1 MTHNRKP
8 KTVLCLQSNAGF
20 GRCSTAMIQ
29 PTLAVLGCQ
38 PVMLPTV
45 TLSTHLGG
53 LGTPARLDSTDFS
66 LQALEHYARLGVR
79 FDCIFS
85 GFLGNAQQAELVQRA
100 FALWPQAY
108 KIVDPA
114 MADHGRLYSGI
125 TPQLFDAMRQ
135 LCCAADLILP
145 NYTEAHLLL
154 DRPLA
159 DPDAPVSAADALVL
173 ADALTAL
180 APAVLVTGLPM
191 GQDVGC
197 CGSGSGMEHFVQ
209 CQPLLTRSYHGTG
222 DLFAA
227 VLAGTLLQGS
237 ALAHAA
243 QQAAAFVADAIRNTP
258 ADEDERLGVWF
269 EPLLGQL
276 AAQP

>member
-1 MTHNRKP
+1 MPTTQKP

-20 GRCSTAMIQ
+20 GRCSTAMVQ
-29 PTLAVLGCQ
+29 PVLAVMGCQ

-53 LGTPARLDSTDFS
+53 FGVPARLDSTAFS
-66 LQALEHYARLGVR
+66 MEALEHYAALGVQ
-79 FDCIFS
+79 FDCIFT
-85 GFLGNAQQAELVQRA
+85 GFLANAQQAALVQRA

-114 MADHGRLYSGI
+114 MADHGRLYASI
-125 TPQLFDAMRQ
+125 TPELFEAMRQ
-135 LCCAADLILP
+135 LCRAADLILP

-159 DPDAPVSAADALVL
+159 DPDAPIDEEAARAL

-180 APAVLVTGLPM
+180 APAALVTGLPM

-197 CGSGSGMEHFVQ
+197 CGSGKETFVQ
-209 CQPLLTRSYHGTG
+209 KQPLRGFQSG
-222 DLFAA
+222 
-227 VLAGTLLQGS
+227 LLV
-237 ALAHAA
+237 
-243 QQAAAFVADAIRNTP
+243 FI
-258 ADEDERLGVWF
+258 
-269 EPLLGQL
+269 
-276 AAQP
+276 